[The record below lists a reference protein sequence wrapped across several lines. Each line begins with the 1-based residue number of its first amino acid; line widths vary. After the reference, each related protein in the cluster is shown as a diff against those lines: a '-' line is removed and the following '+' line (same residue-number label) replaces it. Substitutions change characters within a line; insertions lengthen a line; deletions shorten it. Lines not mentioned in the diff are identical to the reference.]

1 MEAKP
6 EQDNTIYLSSRVNEI
21 FATTKVTQ
29 YFTNESDKS
38 MELSVLIPII
48 KKLTLSKFIV
58 SIEDKIIISKV
69 IPKEKAE
76 EKYNDAIASGN
87 VGFMSKYEDNKSYSV
102 NIGNLAPKRRIK
114 LQTIFIEMLG
124 SDDLSYE
131 FNIID
136 NYPAFYD
143 EKLKDINNKNKKIE
157 ANIKIETQ
165 SKITR
170 LIPKYLNEEAEKN
183 SKYNVKFSPDYKN
196 AEIEYNN
203 DKPNLIFDKD
213 KENKTFRILFRTE
226 SMNKPLLYCQYN
238 PELKET
244 SYSINY
250 TYISKYLKEIPIPE
264 LPDEDTTISYVNKY
278 EENVV
283 NETPGLFIFLID
295 QSGSMSG
302 NPILLVRKALLLF
315 IQSLPANSYFQ
326 LIGFGSNFKKYNEE
340 PVLYNKENVDN
351 IIKTIKELTAN
362 LGGTNIS
369 KPLEEIFR
377 NECYS
382 KINLS
387 RNIFLLTDGE
397 VFDREQC
404 INLISNN
411 SKKFRV
417 HAMGLGN
424 SFDEILIKQCGE
436 LGKGTSSFIK
446 NEEKINS
453 AVINTLNNGL
463 RPYLTDIK
471 FDFENYK
478 EEIASNIISCNPIN
492 NFSYQNE
499 IMNYSFI
506 LPGDIELTNL
516 KIKISGKD
524 PINQFESITCFDN
537 IMKLEN
543 GEEMSKMIVGKAL
556 KNNDE
561 LLKDEKNEV
570 KFAKKYQILSKNTA
584 LFAEILNEEKQQ
596 SELIKVNL
604 SNVNAKKSRNE
615 YNVDRFKNI
624 YQNNPSFGGI
634 PMSGCFGL
642 GGMPMYGMGGMQNG
656 GLGGMSMPQMAAMP
670 MPQMVGMSMPAMG
683 GMGGMPMGGMGG
695 MPMGGMG
702 GMPMS
707 GMGMQIGGMPMPAM
721 GGNNNSLNNMG
732 MMNSMQNMMM
742 INMNNMNL
750 NMMNNMN
757 ACCANFSMNSNPQNL
772 NNMSSSSKPSSSS
785 SSNINTNNKKKNRVP
800 TDSKKAKNKGNKSS
814 DAQIN
819 LIMSQDIIEGFW
831 NENDETKAI
840 INIIT
845 SEKFDKI
852 KNKVNALN
860 KGEISI
866 KIIYTILVIYYL
878 KKECTDNLDE
888 YKLVL
893 NKAIKFLEKNGINYD
908 DFVSNI

>member
-21 FATTKVTQ
+21 FATTEVTQ

-69 IPKEKAE
+69 MPKEKAE
-76 EKYNDAIASGN
+76 EKYNDVIASGN

-102 NIGNLAPKRRIK
+102 NIGNLAPKKRIK

-250 TYISKYLKEIPIPE
+250 TYVSKYLKEIPIPE
-264 LPDEDTTISYVNKY
+264 SPDEDTTISYVNKY

-302 NPILLVRKALLLF
+302 KPILLVRKALLLF

-326 LIGFGSNFKKYNEE
+326 LIGFGSNFIKYNEE

-369 KPLEEIFR
+369 KPLDEIFR

-446 NEEKINS
+446 DEEKINS

-615 YNVDRFKNI
+615 YNVDRYKNI
-624 YQNNPSFGGI
+624 HQNNSSFGAMSMPSMFGMSMP
-634 PMSGCFGL
+634 PM
-642 GGMPMYGMGGMQNG
+642 
-656 GLGGMSMPQMAAMP
+656 GGMSMPP
-670 MPQMVGMSMPAMG
+670 MGGMSMP
-683 GMGGMPMGGMGG
+683 PMGGMGG
-695 MPMGGMG
+695 MQMGGM
-702 GMPMS
+702 
-707 GMGMQIGGMPMPAM
+707 GGMPMPAM
-721 GGNNNSLNNMG
+721 GGNNFSLNNMG
-732 MMNSMQNMMM
+732 MMNSMQNMMNNM
-742 INMNNMNL
+742 NNMNLNMMNNMNNMNL

-757 ACCANFSMNSNPQNL
+757 ACCANFSMNSNQNL
-772 NNMSSSSKPSSSS
+772 NIMSSSSKPSSSS
-785 SSNINTNNKKKNRVP
+785 SPKNNINNKKENKVP
-800 TDSKKAKNKGNKSS
+800 TNSKKAKNKGNKSS

-831 NENDETKAI
+831 NENDETKTI
-840 INIIT
+840 IDIIT

>member
-21 FATTKVTQ
+21 FATTEVTQ

-69 IPKEKAE
+69 MPKEKAE
-76 EKYNDAIASGN
+76 EKYNDVIASGN

-102 NIGNLAPKRRIK
+102 NIGNLAPKKRIK
-114 LQTIFIEMLG
+114 LQSIFIEMLG
-124 SDDLSYE
+124 YGDLSYE

-136 NYPAFYD
+136 NYTAFYD
-143 EKLKDINNKNKKIE
+143 EQLKDINNKNKKIE

-302 NPILLVRKALLLF
+302 KPILLVRKALLLF

-326 LIGFGSNFKKYNEE
+326 LIGFGSNFIKYNEE

-369 KPLEEIFR
+369 KPLDEIFR

-453 AVINTLNNGL
+453 VVINTLNNGL

-492 NFSYQNE
+492 NFS
-499 IMNYSFI
+499 
-506 LPGDIELTNL
+506 
-516 KIKISGKD
+516 
-524 PINQFESITCFDN
+524 
-537 IMKLEN
+537 
-543 GEEMSKMIVGKAL
+543 
-556 KNNDE
+556 
-561 LLKDEKNEV
+561 
-570 KFAKKYQILSKNTA
+570 
-584 LFAEILNEEKQQ
+584 
-596 SELIKVNL
+596 
-604 SNVNAKKSRNE
+604 
-615 YNVDRFKNI
+615 
-624 YQNNPSFGGI
+624 
-634 PMSGCFGL
+634 
-642 GGMPMYGMGGMQNG
+642 
-656 GLGGMSMPQMAAMP
+656 
-670 MPQMVGMSMPAMG
+670 
-683 GMGGMPMGGMGG
+683 
-695 MPMGGMG
+695 
-702 GMPMS
+702 
-707 GMGMQIGGMPMPAM
+707 
-721 GGNNNSLNNMG
+721 
-732 MMNSMQNMMM
+732 
-742 INMNNMNL
+742 
-750 NMMNNMN
+750 
-757 ACCANFSMNSNPQNL
+757 
-772 NNMSSSSKPSSSS
+772 
-785 SSNINTNNKKKNRVP
+785 
-800 TDSKKAKNKGNKSS
+800 
-814 DAQIN
+814 
-819 LIMSQDIIEGFW
+819 
-831 NENDETKAI
+831 
-840 INIIT
+840 
-845 SEKFDKI
+845 
-852 KNKVNALN
+852 
-860 KGEISI
+860 
-866 KIIYTILVIYYL
+866 
-878 KKECTDNLDE
+878 
-888 YKLVL
+888 
-893 NKAIKFLEKNGINYD
+893 
-908 DFVSNI
+908 

>member
-21 FATTKVTQ
+21 FATTEVTQ

-69 IPKEKAE
+69 MPKEKAE

-102 NIGNLAPKRRIK
+102 NIGNLAPKKRIK

-157 ANIKIETQ
+157 ANIKIEAQ

-351 IIKTIKELTAN
+351 IIKIIEELTAN

-369 KPLEEIFR
+369 KPLDEIFR

-453 AVINTLNNGL
+453 VVINTLNNGL

-642 GGMPMYGMGGMQNG
+642 GGMPVYGMGGMQNG
-656 GLGGMSMPQMAAMP
+656 GLGGMSMP
-670 MPQMVGMSMPAMG
+670 AMG
-683 GMGGMPMGGMGG
+683 GMGGMQM
-695 MPMGGMG
+695 
-702 GMPMS
+702 
-707 GMGMQIGGMPMPAM
+707 GGMPMPAM

>member
-21 FATTKVTQ
+21 FATTEVTQ

-69 IPKEKAE
+69 MPKEKAE
-76 EKYNDAIASGN
+76 EKYNDVIASGN

-102 NIGNLAPKRRIK
+102 NIGNLASKKRIK

-157 ANIKIETQ
+157 ANIKIEAQ

-203 DKPNLIFDKD
+203 DQPNLIFDKD

-264 LPDEDTTISYVNKY
+264 LPDEDTTISYANKY

-351 IIKTIKELTAN
+351 IIKIIKELTAN

-369 KPLEEIFR
+369 KPLDEIFR

-506 LPGDIELTNL
+506 LPGDIKLTNL

-624 YQNNPSFGGI
+624 YQNNPSFGGM
-634 PMSGCFGL
+634 PMSGMVGL

-656 GLGGMSMPQMAAMP
+656 GLGGMSMP
-670 MPQMVGMSMPAMG
+670 AMG
-683 GMGGMPMGGMGG
+683 GMGGM
-695 MPMGGMG
+695 
-702 GMPMS
+702 
-707 GMGMQIGGMPMPAM
+707 QM

-840 INIIT
+840 IDIIT

>member
-21 FATTKVTQ
+21 FATTEVTQ

-69 IPKEKAE
+69 MPKEKAE
-76 EKYNDAIASGN
+76 EKYNDVIASGN

-102 NIGNLAPKRRIK
+102 NIGNLAPKKRIK

-157 ANIKIETQ
+157 ANIKIEAQ

-203 DKPNLIFDKD
+203 DQPNLIFDKD

-369 KPLEEIFR
+369 KPLDEIFR

-506 LPGDIELTNL
+506 LPGDIKLTNL

-624 YQNNPSFGGI
+624 YQFNPSFGGM
-634 PMSGCFGL
+634 PMPGMVGL
-642 GGMPMYGMGGMQNG
+642 GGMPVYGMGGMQNG
-656 GLGGMSMPQMAAMP
+656 GLGGMSMP
-670 MPQMVGMSMPAMG
+670 AMG
-683 GMGGMPMGGMGG
+683 GMGGM
-695 MPMGGMG
+695 
-702 GMPMS
+702 
-707 GMGMQIGGMPMPAM
+707 QM

-750 NMMNNMN
+750 NMMNNTNVNMMNNMN

-772 NNMSSSSKPSSSS
+772 NNMSSSSKQSSSS

-840 INIIT
+840 IDIIT